1 MGWVLTAVSQ
11 CYAFPMPTPA
21 LEFDAISKQYRGFF
35 RSQWVTALRDFSLRV
50 EPGEIFGFLG
60 PNGAGKTTAIHIAI
74 GLMFPSSGR
83 GEMLGHSFG
92 HAPTRRR
99 VGFLAENVAL
109 YHRPAAKLVRF
120 YGALNGMRDPL
131 LRQRTT
137 EMLKELE
144 LADVARRNAGK
155 FSRGM
160 LQRVGLAQA
169 LVNDPDLL
177 ILDEPASALDPLGR
191 VRVREIL
198 LRARQAGKTVFLS
211 SHLLSEVEQ
220 ICDRLAIVIQ
230 GRVAR
235 VGTLAELLEA
245 QDRFVITARGI
256 DALMFE
262 GAQQN
267 GFIKITVPAL
277 QQRRTIEKIWLAGG
291 EVVAVNPIRRT
302 LEDLFVELANQ
313 NGGGHAGP
321 DNPGEQK

>member
-1 MGWVLTAVSQ
+1 
-11 CYAFPMPTPA
+11 MPSAPA
-21 LEFDAISKQYRGFF
+21 LAFNNVSKQYRGFF

-50 EPGEIFGFLG
+50 ELGEIFGFLG
-60 PNGAGKTTAIHIAI
+60 PNGAGKTTAIHLAI

-83 GEMLGHSFG
+83 GEMLGHEFG

-109 YHRPAAKLVRF
+109 YHRPAEKLVRF
-120 YGALNGMRDPL
+120 YGALNGMRDPQ

-137 EMLKELE
+137 EMLKEVE
-144 LADVARRNAGK
+144 ITDIAGRNAGK

-169 LVNDPDLL
+169 LVNDPELL

-191 VRVREIL
+191 LRVREIL
-198 LRARQAGKTVFLS
+198 QRARKAGKTIFLS

-220 ICDRLAIVIQ
+220 ICDRIAIVIK

-235 VGTLAELLEA
+235 VGTLAELLET
-245 QDRFVITARGI
+245 QDRFAITAKGI

-262 GAQQN
+262 GTQQN

-277 QQRRTIEKIWLAGG
+277 SQRQTIEKIWLAGG
-291 EVVAVNPIRRT
+291 EVIAVNPIRRT

-313 NGGGHAGP
+313 NGGGHSDHGVP
-321 DNPGEQK
+321 Q

>member
-1 MGWVLTAVSQ
+1 MSSL
-11 CYAFPMPTPA
+11 PA
-21 LEFDAISKQYRGFF
+21 LAFNDVSKHYRGFF
-35 RSQWVTALRDFSLRV
+35 RSQWVTALRNFTLRV
-50 EPGEIFGFLG
+50 ERGEIFGFLG
-60 PNGAGKTTAIHIAI
+60 PNGAGKTTAMHLAI

-83 GEMLGHSFG
+83 GEMLGHAFG

-99 VGFLAENVAL
+99 IGFLAENVSL
-109 YHRPAAKLVRF
+109 YHRSTAKLVRF
-120 YGALNGMRDPL
+120 YGALNGMRDPQ

-137 EMLKELE
+137 EMLKEFE
-144 LADVARRNAGK
+144 ITDVADRNAGK

-169 LVNDPDLL
+169 LVNDPELL

-191 VRVREIL
+191 MRVREIL
-198 LRARQAGKTVFLS
+198 LRARDAGKTVFLS

-220 ICDRLAIVIQ
+220 ICDRLAIVIK

-235 VGTLAELLEA
+235 VGTLTELLES
-245 QDRFVITARGI
+245 QDRFVITAKGI

-277 QQRRTIEKIWLAGG
+277 TQRRTIEKIWLAGG
-291 EVVAVNPIRRT
+291 EVIAVNPIRRT

-313 NGGGHAGP
+313 NGGGHSEQDA
-321 DNPGEQK
+321 GEQQ